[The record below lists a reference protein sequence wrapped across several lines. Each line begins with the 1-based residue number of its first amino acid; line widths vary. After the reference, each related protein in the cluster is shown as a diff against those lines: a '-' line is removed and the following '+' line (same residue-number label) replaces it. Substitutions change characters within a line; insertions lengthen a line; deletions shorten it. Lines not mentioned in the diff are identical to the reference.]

1 MEIGI
6 NTVEFSSN
14 GKEAINKYKSLL
26 EKPDV
31 IIMDHRMPVMNGID
45 AMVEIL
51 RINKNSKIIF
61 ASADASAKEQ
71 AISMGATAF
80 LNKPLDIQEFINIIK
95 KEYFNKK

>member
-6 NTVEFSSN
+6 NIVEFSSN
-14 GKEAINKYKSLL
+14 GKEAIDKYKSLS

-61 ASADASAKEQ
+61 ASADASVKEQ

-80 LNKPLDIQEFINIIK
+80 LNKPLDIQELIDVIK
-95 KEYFNKK
+95 KE